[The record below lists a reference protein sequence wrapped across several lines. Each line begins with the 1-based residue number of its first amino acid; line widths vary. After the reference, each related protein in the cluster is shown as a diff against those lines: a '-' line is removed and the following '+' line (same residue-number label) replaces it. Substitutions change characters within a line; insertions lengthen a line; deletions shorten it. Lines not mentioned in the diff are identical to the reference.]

1 MMDRRNTVSF
11 VVVLVL
17 GCVSLAGCS
26 RGHYRLRADA
36 DAYGRLIEK
45 SWGKPWG
52 VPSDYSV
59 YPAPHSRLY
68 DPTCVNDP
76 MLPMPSPQLYN
87 YDLPELP
94 ERDPGR
100 FRPGTSDVDAPEV
113 LLTPEFE
120 IPAMPEGSVEP
131 DATLPPTP
139 AYDSESTPG
148 SSSLQAPIHNATA
161 KAVSSKAGSTDST
174 TPNSKPTS
182 NNKLTSNNKPTSD
195 QRASSNT
202 KVATTERRSPF
213 LPAALK
219 TDKVATDAATFYRTA
234 QLDVPPPTPTPDDTV
249 VDLAVEPDADSL
261 ELPPPAPASEGDNIA
276 SPSDNNAAAQ
286 PNDENANSDPLEDE
300 YANVQTNQVPL
311 PRSYWES
318 IPPECLAR
326 MFSFQTVR
334 DEYARTYGT
343 APNESQ
349 MDDSPKL
356 TLEDIV
362 ELTLLNSRE
371 LQTQKENL
379 YRVALALTLER
390 FDYQLKPSFG
400 NNGTATNYSHLRNNG
415 ITRDTLAIPSTLQL
429 EKMMYSGA
437 DFIGRFANDVLL
449 TFNGPQGFAVDVSSE
464 LLFNFSQSLLQ
475 RDVRL
480 EGLTQAERNV
490 VYAARDFTRF
500 RRALFVQQ
508 ASDYYS
514 LIRQLRQIEIDS
526 QNYFT
531 LAREFN
537 QRSIEIKFGIAART
551 QLDQVE
557 QQVISGRQR
566 ILSTCTSLENGL
578 DSLKIRM
585 GLPTEQPL
593 NLDLSELDLITLLD
607 ELAVT
612 AELIKR
618 TRARIDTEIENESRS
633 AFVIIGGVAQLAEQM
648 LDFLEL
654 RRQLGE
660 EAMDDDPLENRLLLL
675 RIEAADIDI
684 FEDREVLNE
693 ELEDVD
699 PDATKVVQRRRD
711 VAQELLKKFRW
722 QINLLEKRNLDS
734 ELLDSL
740 IQQYEELGDRLTA
753 LETSF
758 LNIIFREQ
766 AVDST
771 EDVDDIRD
779 AEQQLI
785 QEAAALQ
792 EELQAIVD
800 ESDLRI
806 GRETPTGLSQFEYRA
821 IGYADELMSV
831 AEQIATDTAGGL
843 VPIDIDVD
851 DAMMTALVQR
861 FDLMNER
868 GFLADDWR
876 AIKYAGDDLR
886 SILNLNATHAIRTR
900 NGENRPFDLTFD
912 DSSTSVRLSLDLPF
926 NRRAQRNRF
935 RTSLFNYQQTL
946 RNVMALEDNIKLS
959 VRRDLRNLKLD
970 RQQYANGVAGA
981 ALASERVTST
991 ELEVRGGF
999 ATSRDFLESQTAYV
1013 QAISGVASDHINY
1026 IVGRLELFLDLESL
1040 TVGEDGFWDEL
1051 YDENY
1056 QPEPAYQI
1064 PGYARPPYGELH
1076 PRLKYSRKIRRM
1088 NCIPDGISMVHQPS
1102 STADSNLPTHEDTGP
1117 TIRQDARQAVEKE
1130 WQSLGPEPEPEPS
1143 APPPTEMQLDGKS
1156 AASPTIRLDSLPTLE
1171 PTATLE
1177 PPEPYRPVPRDARQA
1192 RRQAYAPI
1200 GY

>member
-1 MMDRRNTVSF
+1 MMDRRKTVRF
-11 VVVLVL
+11 VIAFVI
-17 GCVSLAGCS
+17 GCISLTGCS

-45 SWGKPWG
+45 SIGKPWS

-76 MLPMPSPQLYN
+76 MLPVAAPQLYD

-94 ERDPGR
+94 QRDPGR
-100 FRPGTSDVDAPEV
+100 FRAKANDESAAEI

-120 IPAMPEGSVEP
+120 VPDMPDVIGEPDATVEP
-131 DATLPPTP
+131 DAAGPAPLDAPTP
-139 AYDSESTPG
+139 ASES
-148 SSSLQAPIHNATA
+148 SLKLAPPRDAAAASNNHEVASKTDRATDRSNPNAT
-161 KAVSSKAGSTDST
+161 D
-174 TPNSKPTS
+174 ND
-182 NNKLTSNNKPTSD
+182 NN
-195 QRASSNT
+195 
-202 KVATTERRSPF
+202 KVATTKRSSPF
-213 LPAALK
+213 RAVALK
-219 TDKVATDAATFYRTA
+219 TSKVAIDSASFYRTA
-234 QLDVPPPTPTPDDTV
+234 QLNVPPPTPTPDDTV
-249 VDLAVEPDADSL
+249 VELAVEPDANAL
-261 ELPPPAPASEGDNIA
+261 ELPPPTPASESDFIA
-276 SPSDNNAAAQ
+276 SPADNRTVEQSAADTADD
-286 PNDENANSDPLEDE
+286 NPLEDE
-300 YANVQTNQVPL
+300 YENVQANQVPL

-334 DEYARTYGT
+334 DEYARTYGN
-343 APNESQ
+343 PPDESQ
-349 MDDSPKL
+349 MDASPKL
-356 TLEDIV
+356 TLEDIID
-362 ELTLLNSRE
+362 LTLLNSRE

-390 FDYQLKPSFG
+390 FDYQLRPSFG
-400 NNGTATNYSHLRNNG
+400 NNGTATDYNHIRNNG
-415 ITRDTLAIPSTLQL
+415 ITRNVLGIPTTLQL

-500 RRALFVQQ
+500 RKTLFVQQ

-618 TRARIDTEIENESRS
+618 TRARIDTEIESESRS

-654 RRQLGE
+654 RRELGE
-660 EAMDDDPLENRLLLL
+660 EAMDDDPLANRLLLL

-693 ELEDVD
+693 ELQDVD

-711 VAQELLKKFRW
+711 VSQELLKKLRW
-722 QINLLEKRNLDS
+722 QINLLEKREVDS

-740 IQQYEELGDRLTA
+740 VKQYELLGDRLTA

-766 AVDST
+766 AVDSNA
-771 EDVDDIRD
+771 DADDIRD

-785 QEAAALQ
+785 EEAAALQ

-806 GRETPTGLSQFEYRA
+806 GRQTPTDLSQFELRA

-831 AEQIATDTAGGL
+831 AKQLVTDSAGGL
-843 VPIDIDVD
+843 VPIEIDVD

-900 NGENRPFDLTFD
+900 NGENRPFDFTFD
-912 DSSTSVRLSLDLPF
+912 DSNTSVRLSLDLPF
-926 NRRAQRNRF
+926 NRRDQRNRF

-959 VRRDLRNLKLD
+959 IRRDLRNLKLD

-1051 YDENY
+1051 YDENF
-1056 QPEPAYQI
+1056 QPEPVYQI
-1064 PGYARPPYGELH
+1064 PGYGRPPYGELH

-1088 NCIPDGISMVHQPS
+1088 NCVPDGVSMIHQPS
-1102 STADSNLPTHEDTGP
+1102 SAVGTSLNDTDSGP
-1117 TIRQDARQAVEKE
+1117 TVRQDARQAVQEE
-1130 WQSLGPEPEPEPS
+1130 WQINGEDPRPAANVPI
-1143 APPPTEMQLDGKS
+1143 PPDTKPDGKS
-1156 AASPTIRLDSLPTLE
+1156 AARPAIRLDSLPAVESIQPNANHQRETE
-1171 PTATLE
+1171 VAG
-1177 PPEPYRPVPRDARQA
+1177 RNV
-1192 RRQAYAPI
+1192 YAPI